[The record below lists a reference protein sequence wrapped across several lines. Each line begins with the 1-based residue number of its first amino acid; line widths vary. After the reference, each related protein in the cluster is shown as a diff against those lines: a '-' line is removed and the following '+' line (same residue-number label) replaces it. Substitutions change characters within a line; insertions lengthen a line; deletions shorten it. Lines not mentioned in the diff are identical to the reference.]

1 MLIDASNILL
11 LPIISRI
18 NKRVYVFQ
26 YILYLILRYIVN
38 LHLEQIIKPFQR
50 HHRICCRMIIKF
62 YFCNSLLYNNLNFF
76 VNKTASVIIFLYR
89 WAAIKQKIWTSLT
102 AYLPYWIDKELYK
115 VTDNLR
121 SQAKARI
128 NKQQVCC

>member
-1 MLIDASNILL
+1 
-11 LPIISRI
+11 
-18 NKRVYVFQ
+18 
-26 YILYLILRYIVN
+26 
-38 LHLEQIIKPFQR
+38 
-50 HHRICCRMIIKF
+50 MIIKF